1 MNLFPVAEGEDDGVV
16 MRQCLDEIVLA
27 DELGFDCVWL
37 AEHHFSRYG
46 ILGSPLMFGM
56 AVAERTKNIKIGTA
70 VLVLPFYD
78 PIRLAEDI
86 AALDV
91 ISQGRV
97 VLGVGRGY
105 QPREYAGFRVDRE
118 TSMQRYGEVLQV
130 VRLALSEEN
139 WSFDGDFF
147 QYENMTTYPRPF
159 QKGGPPIWQG
169 AASPDGFRYL
179 GSRGEHV
186 ITSPTF
192 TPLERIR
199 NNFDIY
205 REALTEAGKD
215 VADYAV
221 PFMQQVW
228 CGEDPEGLR
237 EAGEAALNYYRMV
250 GQVIPGSE
258 QAIEKERRYYEA
270 VKRNIELL
278 TVEQTLTHGGNFGTP
293 EKVAQTIDALR
304 RGLGLS
310 QYIGW
315 FRIPTLSRSAA
326 LKSMETFVTDVV
338 PRLREL
344 EAQSAPAAVA

>member
-1 MNLFPVAEGEDDGVV
+1 MDFGIMNLFPASEGEDDGRV
-16 MRQCLDEIVLA
+16 MRQCLEEIVLA

-56 AVAERTKNIKIGTA
+56 AVAERTKRIKIGTA

-91 ISQGRV
+91 MSEGRV
-97 VLGVGRGY
+97 VIGVGRGY
-105 QPREYAGFRVDRE
+105 QPKEYAGFRVDRE
-118 TSMQRYGEVLQV
+118 TSMERYGEVLAV

-147 QYENMTTYPRPF
+147 KYEDMTTYPRPF
-159 QKGGPPIWQG
+159 QKGGPPIHQG

-179 GSRGEHV
+179 GSRGERI
-186 ITSPTF
+186 ITSPSF

-215 VADYAV
+215 ASDYAV

-228 CGEDPEGLR
+228 CGRDEDGLR
-237 EAGEAALNYYRMV
+237 AVGQAALNYYRMV
-250 GQVIPGSE
+250 GEVIPGSAE
-258 QAIEKERRYYEA
+258 AIENERRYYEA
-270 VKRNIELL
+270 VKRNIDLL
-278 TVEQTLTHGGNFGTP
+278 TVEQTLTYGGNFGSP
-293 EKVAQTIDALR
+293 EKVAETIDALR

-310 QYIGW
+310 QYISW
-315 FRIPTLSRSAA
+315 FRIPTLERNAA
-326 LKSMETFVTDVV
+326 LKSMEVFMSEVV
-338 PRLREL
+338 PMLREL
-344 EAQSAPAAVA
+344 EVAA